1 MAQINVS
8 VPSQLKDWVDS
19 RVAEGRY
26 SSASDFVR
34 DLLRRDLDNAKSET
48 QWLQGLIQE
57 GLESGIAK
65 GNSKDVIER
74 VVAKRR
80 DRRG

>member
-34 DLLRRDLDNAKSET
+34 DLLRRDRDNAKSET